1 MSCGHC
7 TSKVEDGLMKKVG
20 VVSASANLKE
30 KKVTVNAGLTITE
43 KEFFEIIEKAGYRL
57 INVEKTKK

>member
-1 MSCGHC
+1 
-7 TSKVEDGLMKKVG
+7 MKKVG